1 MLYVKQPYTI
11 QGQAS
16 NTGTDR
22 PTDRYV
28 SDKALLPVT
37 GQDLSKERNIIGI
50 WMESGC
56 HYLNA
61 CAITLKLTLKTDN
74 WSRIGFKC
82 IYIHEMKKSSL
93 IRLDLS
99 RFLSHKSTGQ
109 SGEGVGVGVGKQ
121 QCDTASLPPNDNIP
135 CTAGEP
141 PPFPSPQG
149 MLWHKCQNG
158 KENIYEYIKLG

>member
-1 MLYVKQPYTI
+1 
-11 QGQAS
+11 
-16 NTGTDR
+16 
-22 PTDRYV
+22 
-28 SDKALLPVT
+28 
-37 GQDLSKERNIIGI
+37 
-50 WMESGC
+50 MESGC

-109 SGEGVGVGVGKQ
+109 SGEGVGAGVGKQ
-121 QCDTASLPPNDNIP
+121 QCDTASLPPNYNIP

-141 PPFPSPQG
+141 PSHVKQELLYMEKGPKSRILTHNQ
-149 MLWHKCQNG
+149 LVHLQQTC
-158 KENIYEYIKLG
+158 